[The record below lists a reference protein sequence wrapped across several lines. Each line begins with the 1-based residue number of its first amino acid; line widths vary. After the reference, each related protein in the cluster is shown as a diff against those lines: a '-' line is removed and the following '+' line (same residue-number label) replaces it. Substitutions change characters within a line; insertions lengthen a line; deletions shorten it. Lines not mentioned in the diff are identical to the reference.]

1 MNKFLFN
8 QSNNTD
14 ISDQNITRYCLVDN
28 KTTEDDS
35 GYPIINNPK
44 KESDVLAYKTQKV
57 NGDYKFMI
65 RINADRKLY
74 NPLSIY
80 GKDRSFRL
88 LDNITRSN
96 LEYKEVNSIAF
107 DFYLRFL
114 STKNTAWLNKAERE
128 I

>member
-1 MNKFLFN
+1 MSSFIFEQGGTENA
-8 QSNNTD
+8 QDT
-14 ISDQNITRYCLVDN
+14 TMYCLIGQNDDTDDN
-28 KTTEDDS
+28 
-35 GYPIINNPK
+35 GYPVVTKPNSKSNI
-44 KESDVLAYKTQKV
+44 LAYKTKKT

-65 RINADRKLY
+65 RINSDRKVY

-80 GKDRSFRL
+80 GRDRSYNL
-88 LDNITRSN
+88 LSNITRSSID
-96 LEYKEVNSIAF
+96 YKEVSSTAF